1 VETGLVVGLA
11 AALAWGIASY
21 LGAIGARQFGGWIT
35 NIGASVFSF
44 IVLVPLAFIALPD
57 RPAEPTLGDIALL
70 GSVGIAILGVDFLLY
85 TLLTMAPVAVI
96 YPILASNSAVVT
108 VLAVILLGEEV
119 SPLQAAGIMSV
130 TAGVFLIAWRRTPA
144 TRPAGAPTEEA
155 FTGASLS
162 ATPRR
167 SAAAAPTQASLSA
180 IAAAI
185 GISIVAGVLLF
196 IIVDATKRLGWYQPI
211 IIDRVFQGAV
221 IGALLVA
228 GFPPR
233 AHLRG
238 HAPRWWLLLVLMG
251 VLNAVASSLYG
262 FGNQFGSTALTATAA
277 STFAAVPVVL
287 GIVLLGERPQ
297 RHQAVGIAAAIAG
310 IVALGA

>member
-1 VETGLVVGLA
+1 MDTGLLVGLS

-21 LGAIGARQFGGWIT
+21 IGAIGARQFGGWIT

-44 IVLVPLAFIALPD
+44 LVLVPMAFVALPH
-57 RPAEPTLGDIALL
+57 RPAEPTLGDLALL
-70 GSVGIAILGVDFLLY
+70 GSVGVALLGVDFLLY

-108 VLAVILLGEEV
+108 VLAVALLGEQV
-119 SPLQAAGIMSV
+119 SPVQAAGIVSV

-144 TRPAGAPTEEA
+144 TSPAGVLEEEA
-155 FTGASLS
+155 FTSASLT

-167 SAAAAPTQASLSA
+167 SAAAAPKRASLSA

-185 GISIVAGVLLF
+185 GISVAAGVLLF
-196 IIVDATKRLGWYQPI
+196 IVVDATKRLGWYQPI
-211 IIDRVFQGAV
+211 VIDRVFQATV
-221 IGALLVA
+221 IGALLLA

-251 VLNAVASSLYG
+251 MLNAIAASLYG
-262 FGNQFGSTALTATAA
+262 FGNQFGSTTLTATAA
-277 STFAAVPVVL
+277 STFAAVPVIL

-297 RHQAVGIAAAIAG
+297 RHQAVGIAAVITG